1 MHISMLFLLWAHQ
14 LLSRNEIMQ
23 PQQFSLEG
31 VLDALPSGPVKRP
44 WHGNKSFRPTRN
56 SLFFFFELR
65 SAKRFMSVFWPHKAT
80 DGRVSSGS
88 RTFRRAALCSSH
100 GNHHHKLV
108 CSKGGRERPSR
119 SWAFLFFS
127 IYFFIVILPFFYWPW
142 RLSWW
147 WLPLFLLWPSLS
159 SLNQIF
165 GTKKKT
171 GTPSR
176 VIGPHLL
183 VQGFHFSFVQTC
195 QILYS
200 AIVFCSSLSM
210 VCWNGAFIQRSSG
223 RKDWWL
229 PRSIE
234 NSTTAQILHY
244 LSMHQVINLEVGFLC
259 FLSAVRLH
267 LGTV

>member
-165 GTKKKT
+165 GTKKKLE
-171 GTPSR
+171 
-176 VIGPHLL
+176 HLQESL
-183 VQGFHFSFVQTC
+183 VH
-195 QILYS
+195 IYS
-200 AIVFCSSLSM
+200 SKVF
-210 VCWNGAFIQRSSG
+210 I
-223 RKDWWL
+223 
-229 PRSIE
+229 
-234 NSTTAQILHY
+234 
-244 LSMHQVINLEVGFLC
+244 
-259 FLSAVRLH
+259 FLSFKLVKSFIVRLFSAVLSPWSVEMAH
-267 LGTV
+267 LSNDLVAGRIGGCLVLSRIRLLRKFCIISQCIK